1 VEIYSASDA
10 KREFGELLIKSQ
22 RSPVHVTRNGK
33 PIAVVLSET
42 DYQTLKLQSL
52 RTALIEG
59 EESGSTGELNMED
72 IRKKAKQRA
81 GLSPENA

>member
-1 VEIYSASDA
+1 MEIYSASDA

-42 DYQTLKLQSL
+42 DYQALKLQVL

-59 EESGSTGELNMED
+59 EKSGSAGELDMED
-72 IRKKAKQRA
+72 IRKKAKQAA
-81 GLSPENA
+81 GLITKNA

>member
-1 VEIYSASDA
+1 MEIYSASDA

-59 EESGSTGELNMED
+59 EESGGAGELDMED

-81 GLSPENA
+81 GLSPDNA

>member
-1 VEIYSASDA
+1 MEIYSASDA

-42 DYQTLKLQSL
+42 DYQTLKLH
-52 RTALIEG
+52 
-59 EESGSTGELNMED
+59 LNLY
-72 IRKKAKQRA
+72 K
-81 GLSPENA
+81 